1 MATQNMT
8 LKSFEQTIEKSDIV
22 LIDFWAAWCGP
33 CRMFG
38 PIFEEASEKHEDI
51 VFAKVDTEAEQ
62 NLAAVFGIRSIP
74 TLAVFRE
81 GIMVFRQA
89 GALPAEALAELVQ
102 QVRDLDM
109 DDVRA
114 KVAEAE
120 ATEQPN

>member
-8 LKSFEQTIEKSDIV
+8 LTSFEQTIENNDIV

-38 PIFEEASEKHEDI
+38 PIFEEASEKHDDM

-62 NLAAVFGIRSIP
+62 NLASVFGIRSIP

-81 GIMVFRQA
+81 GVLVFRQA
-89 GALPAEALAELVQ
+89 GALPGEALAELIQ
-102 QVRDLDM
+102 QVRELDM
-109 DDVRA
+109 DDVRE

-120 ATEQPN
+120 AAEPPN